1 MHMDVQM
8 KYISEL
14 TDVRRTRRGEGHSS
28 ARLRSPMEQKYY
40 VIWLREGREWK
51 VLQIVQNKFGM

>member
-1 MHMDVQM
+1 M

-28 ARLRSPMEQKYY
+28 TRLRSPMEQMYY